1 MTTHDHHHHDDHTGH
16 NHHGHEHGQDAG
28 HDHGHQGGS
37 CHNPAADTLPA
48 DQVAECPVMP
58 GNLVVKA
65 DAEAAGLVRDYE
77 GVRYYQCCAGCG
89 PKFDA
94 SPATYAHAA

>member
-1 MTTHDHHHHDDHTGH
+1 MTEHTHHDHQHGHHD
-16 NHHGHEHGQDAG
+16 HGGA
-28 HDHGHQGGS
+28 DHGHQAGS
-37 CHNPAADTLPA
+37 CHNPAATELPS

-77 GVRYYQCCAGCG
+77 GVRYYLCCAGCG
-89 PKFDA
+89 PTFDA
-94 SPATYAHAA
+94 NPATYAHAA